1 MFTTFR
7 VLFLALAILPIALGG
22 CSSLET
28 PFDSDSSKS
37 EDPDRIATIEIYN
50 SDIDD
55 YQTLTLHASGS
66 GDCKH
71 AIRQIRAKRYDEAMS
86 TLKTHLEKKD
96 DDARAWY
103 ALGALQE
110 HNENYKDA
118 LNSYQNA
125 VVNDK
130 EASGEYQSAV
140 DRVLYLVEE

>member
-1 MFTTFR
+1 MFSKFR
-7 VLFLALAILPIALGG
+7 FLLLALTILPIVLGG
-22 CSSLET
+22 CSVIEETLE
-28 PFDSDSSKS
+28 SDGSKS
-37 EDPDRIATIEIYN
+37 EDPDRIATIAIYN
-50 SDIDD
+50 SDLED

-86 TLKTHLEKKD
+86 TLKTHLEKKN

-110 HNENYKDA
+110 HNESYKDA

-140 DRVLYLVEE
+140 NRVIYLVEE